1 LFHRSLDVLFQHLR
15 ALVAALLLIPLIA
28 AGLATALDRSH
39 VASAKIWAD
48 RPAYTPKFST
58 DRFAS
63 YETPAQ
69 VEAGLMQEMVD
80 TDSFVD
86 GVLQKIEPQY
96 ASWSLEHRRQAAA
109 DLRSGFSVDSQ
120 AEHLFVISYRS
131 SRAEQGVVVLKA
143 VIDAFTA
150 AVQDLEAG
158 HVAIAQNVLQGQ
170 LDAARQDMNTA
181 VSQAESYRA
190 SHGLGVDAGHTD
202 PVYAQ
207 LQGQARTKSDQYLA
221 VLAQVDEAQA
231 SHTAVT
237 TIQASI
243 FHVVDAPAAAPA
255 GITRSSPAVKYSVT
269 TFAGIA
275 LAEALL
281 VYVLAR
287 RDPSV
292 RSLEE
297 VRREVGLRPLG
308 STPVVGRR

>member
-1 LFHRSLDVLFQHLR
+1 VLFQHLLV
-15 ALVAALLLIPLIA
+15 LVAALVLIPLVA
-28 AGLATALDRSH
+28 AGVATALDRSH

-69 VEAGLMQEMVD
+69 VEAGLMKEMVD

-86 GVLQKIEPQY
+86 AVLKKTEPQY
-96 ASWSLEHRRQAAA
+96 ASWSLEHRRQAAV
-109 DLRSGFSVDSQ
+109 DLRSGFSVDSE
-120 AEHLFVISYRS
+120 AEHLFVISFRS
-131 SRAEQGVVVLKA
+131 ARAEYGVVVLKA
-143 VIDAFTA
+143 LIDAFTA
-150 AVQDLEAG
+150 AVQDLESG
-158 HVAIAQNVLQGQ
+158 HVATAQNVLQGQ
-170 LDAARQDMNTA
+170 LNGARQDMNTA
-181 VSQAESYRA
+181 VGQAESYRA
-190 SHGLGVDAGHTD
+190 THGLGVDAAHID

-207 LQGQARTKSDQYLA
+207 LQGQARTKTDRYLA

-231 SHTAVT
+231 SRTAVT
-237 TIQASI
+237 SIQASI
-243 FHVVDAPAAAPA
+243 FHVVDPPAAAPQ
-255 GITRSSPAVKYSVT
+255 GITRSSPAVRYSLT
-269 TFAGIA
+269 AGAGIA
-275 LAEALL
+275 LLEALL

-308 STPVVGRR
+308 STPVLGRR